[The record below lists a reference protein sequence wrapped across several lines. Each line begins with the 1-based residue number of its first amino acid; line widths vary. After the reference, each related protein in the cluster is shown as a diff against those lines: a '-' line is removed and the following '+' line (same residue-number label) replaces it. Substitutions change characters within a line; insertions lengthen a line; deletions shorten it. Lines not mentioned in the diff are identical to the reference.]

1 MPAELYKMLNKF
13 GDHLTGRFLI
23 CYLALFSVASFLFVF
38 TYHSY
43 RNSVL
48 EDLLIKSLIDGA
60 RSIPTKETTTFSDA
74 NGGDQKRGVVF
85 AKMKTGI
92 TSFIQDK

>member
-13 GDHLTGRFLI
+13 ADHLTGRFFI
-23 CYLALFSVASFLFVF
+23 RYLALFSIASFLFFF

-43 RNSVL
+43 RNSIL

-60 RSIPTKETTTFSDA
+60 RSTNQGYVQTYHTFL
-74 NGGDQKRGVVF
+74 F
-85 AKMKTGI
+85 H
-92 TSFIQDK
+92 FYYFW